1 MSDSPRPRRVPK
13 TVTVA
18 RTESITRD
26 LVRVHFSGAE
36 LEPLAYTD
44 HYVKILFPPAGAD
57 YRWPFDPEELRETLP
72 REQWPVTR
80 TYTIRSYD
88 PARGELAIDFVV
100 HGDAGLAGPWAAT
113 VQPRESIGFLG
124 PGGGWRPN
132 PDADVH
138 LLVGDESALPAI
150 AAALEQLPD
159 GARALVFAEV
169 ADASAHVPLRVR
181 PGVEVQWVHR
191 DEVAAADSNA
201 NGAGHGSAYG
211 RGLVSA
217 VRAADWP
224 DGVVEVFVHGNAD
237 MIRDLRRYLFL
248 ERQVP
253 RERASISGY
262 WRSGQNED
270 AWQAGKRDFNAQME
284 RDEADRA
291 APQSL
296 R

>member
-113 VQPRESIGFLG
+113 VQPGESIGFLG

-159 GARALVFAEV
+159 GAGRWCSRRSPTPPRTCRCGSGPGWRCSGCTATR
-169 ADASAHVPLRVR
+169 SRR
-181 PGVEVQWVHR
+181 PTAMQTAQGT
-191 DEVAAADSNA
+191 
-201 NGAGHGSAYG
+201 
-211 RGLVSA
+211 A
-217 VRAADWP
+217 VRTVAGWCP
-224 DGVVEVFVHGNAD
+224 RCV
-237 MIRDLRRYLFL
+237 
-248 ERQVP
+248 RQTG
-253 RERASISGY
+253 RT
-262 WRSGQNED
+262 
-270 AWQAGKRDFNAQME
+270 AWSRHSCT
-284 RDEADRA
+284 A
-291 APQSL
+291 APT
-296 R
+296 